1 MKKIAYKLCLILAI
15 QSSVMGA
22 DSADGTPATAF
33 SETSGVVPIGEAEK
47 KSAGNPTNAVVPAS
61 SSVVSPE
68 EPAKMDYTDANPDDF
83 GKNSGPVEGFVFRTA
98 VGVAYQQALSG
109 RFNGIDAD
117 GDAYNVYERIVF
129 QPGIRFDL
137 EPGYN
142 ITDWFRIGLETAF
155 IYNQVHS
162 VTADG
167 EKDIN
172 GGSALGNGG
181 YYQVPVMANIRFQF
195 PGEGPCRGYVGG
207 ATGAS
212 WNVLQASANGDSAYT
227 SYQWNYVWGAT
238 AGFTYNIAPGLDL
251 DLAYK
256 LLSAPN
262 PNFQNAGQFKASYNH
277 AAEIGLAWRF

>member
-1 MKKIAYKLCLILAI
+1 MNKIIYILGLFLMI
-15 QSSVMGA
+15 QTCVIGA
-22 DSADGTPATAF
+22 DSAL
-33 SETSGVVPIGEAEK
+33 SEGAGVVPIGETEK
-47 KSAGNPTNAVVPAS
+47 KNSATSTNTVVPAS
-61 SSVVSPE
+61 SSVVSPDQ
-68 EPAKMDYTDANPDDF
+68 PAKMDYTHANPDDF
-83 GKNSGPVEGFVFRTA
+83 GKESELMEGFVFRTA

-117 GDAYNVYERIVF
+117 GNAYNAYQRIVF

-142 ITDWFRIGLETAF
+142 VTDWFRVGLETAF
-155 IYNQVHS
+155 IYNQIHS
-162 VTADG
+162 ETTNG
-167 EKDIN
+167 ETDIN

-212 WNVLQASANGDSAYT
+212 WNVLQASANGDSPYT

-251 DLAYK
+251 DVAYK

-262 PNFQNAGQFKASYNH
+262 PNFHSAGQFKASYNH